1 MKVKVGVEVDT
12 NRLNRPT
19 VHTVSLTT
27 ASTIVESLTITP
39 TARLSL
45 LPRASCTYVPKS
57 NYGFSY
63 VPVLVSHSKGLN
75 RSMYLT
81 YVQGKIWW
89 LLLCMLSLALLFA
102 LHA

>member
-39 TARLSL
+39 TTQLSL
-45 LPRASCTYVPKS
+45 LPCASCTYVPKS
-57 NYGFSY
+57 NYCFSY
-63 VPVLVSHSKGLN
+63 VPLVSHSKGLN
-75 RSMYLT
+75 CSEYVT